1 MLILNIITE
10 FRIIYRNYWL
20 AAITLLLLVLC
31 LYAGWNGNNRVTE
44 REENIVAAIDEM
56 KTSDELMVARLD
68 SLTSGQEINLASW
81 QFPSVPT
88 AVGDNNPRVA
98 AFRPG
103 QLSLIATGQS
113 DMFNHYVK
121 PTLTDDSFS
130 IGFMELAS
138 PVSLLM
144 GNFDLSFVLIYLL
157 PLVIISFS
165 YNILSSEK
173 EQGSLLLIAS
183 SPLSLRL
190 WLLQKVLTRFF
201 IVNLLLSVCLWLTF
215 LFNGVSIGK
224 PFFVFLGQVW
234 LYAAFWFILA
244 YVLNL
249 LGASSSNN
257 AMYLIGS
264 WIILVLAIP
273 SLINQS
279 ANTVYPA
286 PSRTLLINEMRTLQ
300 AEIDAEQDKIL
311 DSYLRNHPELI
322 TTREAEEGTAYL
334 WWQRYFAS
342 KDLLLDEMSPLLA
355 EYDQSLRK
363 QQHWVNQFSF
373 LSPSVLFQNNINYLA
388 ETSTA
393 HYDVY
398 RQSVLTF
405 TEEWRSFFLP
415 LIFKDVPFTKDMIAE
430 LPEFRFDKSE
440 MTSPIA
446 TNLLILLGINISLMI
461 LSFTMNRRHRVERVM
476 S

>member
-20 AAITLLLLVLC
+20 TAITFLLLILC
-31 LYAGWNGNNRVTE
+31 LYAGWNGNNRVAQ
-44 REENIVAAIDEM
+44 REENIAAAIEEM
-56 KTSDELMVARLD
+56 ETSDELMVAYLD
-68 SLTSGQEINLASW
+68 SLSLGLEINLASW
-81 QFPSVPT
+81 QYPSAPT
-88 AVGDNNPRVA
+88 ATGDNYPRVA
-98 AFRPG
+98 AFKSS

-130 IGFMELAS
+130 IGFTELAS

-144 GNFDLSFVLIYLL
+144 GNFDLSFVLIFLL

-173 EQGSLLLIAS
+173 EQGSLLLIAA
-183 SPLSLRL
+183 SPQDLRL
-190 WLLQKVLTRFF
+190 WLLQKVLTRFL
-201 IVNLLLSVCLWLTF
+201 IINLLLSICLCLTF
-215 LFNGVSIGK
+215 LVNGVSIGNQ
-224 PFFVFLGQVW
+224 FFVFLSLVW
-234 LYAAFWFILA
+234 VYSAFWFTLA
-244 YVLNL
+244 YVVNL

-257 AMYLIGS
+257 AMYLIGL
-264 WIILVLAIP
+264 WIILVLAMP

-279 ANTVYPA
+279 ANAVYPA

-300 AEIDAEQDKIL
+300 AEIDSEQDKIL

-322 TTREAEEGTAYL
+322 TSRDADESTAYG

-363 QQHWVNQFSF
+363 QQRWINKFSF
-373 LSPSVLFQNNINYLA
+373 FSPSVLFQNSLNHLA
-388 ETSTA
+388 ETSAA

-398 RQSVLTF
+398 RQSVLAF
-405 TEEWRSFFLP
+405 TEEWRNFFVP
-415 LIFKDVPFTKDMIAE
+415 LIFQEKPFTKNMISE
-430 LPEFRFDKSE
+430 LPEFQFDKSQVS
-440 MTSPIA
+440 SPVIL
-446 TNLLILLGINISLMI
+446 NLLVLATINIGLIFISFVVNKKRGVEKLM
-461 LSFTMNRRHRVERVM
+461 T
-476 S
+476 

>member
-31 LYAGWNGNNRVTE
+31 LYAGWNGNNRVTL
-44 REENIVAAIDEM
+44 REENILAAIDEM
-56 KTSDELMVARLD
+56 KTSDELMIARLD
-68 SLTSGQEINLASW
+68 SLTLGLEINLASW
-81 QFPSVPT
+81 QYPSVPT
-88 AVGDNNPRVA
+88 ATGDHYPRVA
-98 AFRPG
+98 AFKPS
-103 QLSLIATGQS
+103 QLSLISTGQS

-130 IGFMELAS
+130 IGFTELAS

-144 GNFDLSFVLIYLL
+144 GNFDLSFVLIFLL

-183 SPLSLRL
+183 SPRDIHL
-190 WLLQKVLTRFF
+190 WLLQKVLTRFL
-201 IVNLLLSVCLWLTF
+201 IINLLLSVCLWLTF
-215 LFNGVSIGK
+215 LFNGVTIEK
-224 PFFVFLGQVW
+224 PFFAFLVLVW
-234 LYAAFWFILA
+234 VYSAFWFTLA
-244 YVLNL
+244 YVVNL
-249 LGASSSNN
+249 WGASSSNN

-279 ANTVYPA
+279 ANAVYPA

-322 TTREAEEGTAYL
+322 TSREAEEGTAYL

-342 KDLLLDEMSPLLA
+342 KDLLLDKMSPLLA
-355 EYDQSLRK
+355 EYDESLRK
-363 QQHWVNQFSF
+363 QQRWVSKLSF
-373 LSPSVLFQNNINYLA
+373 LSPSVLFQNNLNYLA
-388 ETSTA
+388 ETSA
-393 HYDVY
+393 VHYDVY

-405 TEEWRSFFLP
+405 TEEWRNFFLP
-415 LIFKDVPFTKDMIAE
+415 LIFQEKPFTKAMISK
-430 LPEFRFDKSE
+430 LPEFRFEKSE
-440 MTSPIA
+440 VISPVA
-446 TNLLILLGINISLMI
+446 TNLLLLLGISIGLLFIS
-461 LSFTMNRRHRVERVM
+461 FPVNKKRGVERLM
-476 S
+476 T